1 MTQTKQLVLLVSQ
14 VAKDAD
20 IDVEQAFSFI
30 IQRLVK
36 NIASKL
42 EECKYYCKLLN
53 IFLIIYNLVK
63 DVDITYLLAQTQ
75 KLIIQDLLLNI
86 YKNLEKF
93 SRSTIL
99 ESNTAKFVSYSYL
112 TSISSNYYNRK
123 LSHLQLEIVIQ
134 LK

>member
-1 MTQTKQLVLLVSQ
+1 M
-14 VAKDAD
+14 
-20 IDVEQAFSFI
+20 AF
-30 IQRLVK
+30 
-36 NIASKL
+36 KL
-42 EECKYYCKLLN
+42 KECKYCCKLLN

-63 DVDITYLLAQTQ
+63 DVDITYLPTQTQ
-75 KLIIQDLLLNI
+75 ELIIQDLLLNI

-93 SRSTIL
+93 SRSTTL
-99 ESNTAKFVSYSYL
+99 ESNAVKFVSYSYS